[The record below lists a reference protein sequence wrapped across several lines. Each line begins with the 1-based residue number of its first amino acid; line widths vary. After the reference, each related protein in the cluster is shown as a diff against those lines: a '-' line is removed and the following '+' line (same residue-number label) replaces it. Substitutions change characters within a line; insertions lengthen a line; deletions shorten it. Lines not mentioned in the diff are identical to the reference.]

1 MRRARVLIL
10 FAIILLLGAA
20 ALYLIISG
28 GGGEDVPAD
37 ATPEGVVPSD
47 VVFVAIAAQDIARG
61 TRIPDDGVVMSRM
74 PANMVVETMI
84 SGQDE
89 EGIRSLVVGRI
100 ARQDIGRGVPITEKM
115 LTESSGDLLAGGS
128 DAALAIPPGYTAIS
142 IPITRLS
149 SVAYA
154 MRDGDVV
161 DVLVTMM
168 FVDVDPD
175 FQSVLPNFSTIITAG
190 GGTEEFPAPSLTGAV
205 QAFEEEGRGDRFFLG
220 KVEEEEETGQLFHL
234 VPSEDQ
240 RPRVVTQ
247 RLVENARVLH
257 VGTFALDDEAAA
269 AAAAATTQEGV
280 GAPPPPEGQQAVVVE
295 TQPPDIITLI
305 VTPQEALALNWAV
318 KTGVHMTLTLRAPN
332 DTEVTETTSVTLG
345 YLIETYNI
353 TIPTKLPYAQ
363 EPRVDELITPQLP
376 NDRSAPVTPQ

>member
-1 MRRARVLIL
+1 MRRSRIIIL
-10 FAIILLLGAA
+10 FAIILMLGAA
-20 ALYLIISG
+20 AVYLIVSRSG
-28 GGGEDVPAD
+28 GGDSAAQ
-37 ATPEGVVPSD
+37 ATPEGGIVPSD

-84 SGQDE
+84 SGPDE
-89 EGIRSLVVGRI
+89 EGIRSRVVDRI

-128 DAALAIPPGYTAIS
+128 DAALAIPPGFTAIS
-142 IPITRLS
+142 IPIDRLS
-149 SVAYA
+149 GVAYA

-168 FVDVDPD
+168 LVDVDPD
-175 FQSVLPNFSTIITAG
+175 FQSILPNSSSIITAS
-190 GGTEEFPAPSLTGAV
+190 GGTAEFPAPGLTGSV
-205 QAFEEEGRGDRFFLG
+205 QSVDSEGGGTAPLG

-234 VPSEDQ
+234 IPQEPQ

-257 VGTFALDDEAAA
+257 VGTFALDDEKA
-269 AAAAATTQEGV
+269 GV
-280 GAPPPPEGQQAVVVE
+280 AQVPDQGVGGAPPPPEGQQAAAVE
-295 TQPPDIITLI
+295 TRPPDIITLI
-305 VTPQEALALNWAV
+305 VTPQDALALNWSI
-318 KTGVHMTLTLRAPN
+318 KTGTHMTLTLRAPN
-332 DTEVTETTSVTLG
+332 DTEETETTSLTLQ
-345 YLIETYNI
+345 YLMETYNV

-363 EPRVDELITPQLP
+363 QPTLDSLITPRLP
-376 NDRSAPVTPQ
+376 NDQAAQVPQ

>member
-1 MRRARVLIL
+1 MRRSRIIIL

-20 ALYLIISG
+20 AVYLIVSRG
-28 GGGEDVPAD
+28 GGDQPSPD
-37 ATPEGVVPSD
+37 ATPEGVIPSD

-84 SGQDE
+84 SGPDE
-89 EGIRSLVVGRI
+89 EGIRSRVVDRI

-142 IPITRLS
+142 IPINRLS
-149 SVAYA
+149 GVAYA
-154 MRDGDVV
+154 MRDGDMV

-168 FVDVDPD
+168 LVDLDPD
-175 FQSVLPNFSTIITAG
+175 FQSILPNFSTIITAS
-190 GGTEEFPAPSLTGAV
+190 GGTSEFPAPGLTGAV
-205 QAFEEEGRGDRFFLG
+205 QTSESEVGATSPLG

-234 VPSEDQ
+234 IPQEPQ

-257 VGTFALDDEAAA
+257 VGTFALEDED
-269 AAAAATTQEGV
+269 TGV
-280 GAPPPPEGQQAVVVE
+280 VPVSDQGVGGAPPPPEGQQAAVVE
-295 TQPPDIITLI
+295 AQPPDIITLI
-305 VTPQEALALNWAV
+305 VTPQDALALNWAI
-318 KTGVHMTLTLRAPN
+318 KTGIHMTLTLRAPN
-332 DTEVTETTSVTLG
+332 DTEETETTSVTLQ
-345 YLIETYNI
+345 YLIETYDV
-353 TIPTKLPYAQ
+353 TIPTKLPYGQQPAL
-363 EPRVDELITPQLP
+363 DSLITPRLP
-376 NDRSAPVTPQ
+376 NDQPAQVPQQ

>member
-1 MRRARVLIL
+1 MRRSRIIIL

-20 ALYLIISG
+20 AVYLIVSRG
-28 GGGEDVPAD
+28 GGDQPSPD
-37 ATPEGVVPSD
+37 ATPEGVIPSD

-84 SGQDE
+84 SGPDE
-89 EGIRSLVVGRI
+89 EGIRSRVVDRI

-142 IPITRLS
+142 IPINRLS
-149 SVAYA
+149 GVAYA
-154 MRDGDVV
+154 MRDGDMV

-168 FVDVDPD
+168 LVDLDPD
-175 FQSVLPNFSTIITAG
+175 FQTLLPNFSTIIAAS
-190 GGTEEFPAPSLTGAV
+190 GGTEEFPSPSLTGAV

-220 KVEEEEETGQLFHL
+220 KVEEEEETGQIFHV
-234 VPSEDQ
+234 VPQEDQ

-257 VGTFALDDEAAA
+257 VGTFALEDED
-269 AAAAATTQEGV
+269 TGV
-280 GAPPPPEGQQAVVVE
+280 VAVPDQGVGGAPPPPEGQQAAVVE
-295 TQPPDIITLI
+295 SQPPDIITLI
-305 VTPQEALALNWAV
+305 VTPQDALALNWAI
-318 KTGVHMTLTLRAPN
+318 KTGTHMTLTLRAPN
-332 DTEVTETTSVTLG
+332 DTEETETTSVTLQ
-345 YLIETYNI
+345 YLIETYNV
-353 TIPTKLPYAQ
+353 TIPTKLAYGQQPAL
-363 EPRVDELITPQLP
+363 DSLITPRLP
-376 NDRSAPVTPQ
+376 NDQPAQVPQQ